1 MLQVR
6 SWIKI
11 ADNTGAK
18 IVNVFSVSGKNSNRF
33 ARIGDI
39 ISGSVKQVAPNSA
52 VKKGDKV
59 YAVVVRLRKE
69 IRRKDGSYIRFDEN
83 AGVLIS
89 KESGEPRGT
98 RIFGPLPRELREKAV
113 GKYEDGIKKILSLAP
128 EVI

>member
-18 IVNVFSVSGKNSNRF
+18 VVNVFSVNSKNSNRF
-33 ARIGDI
+33 ARVGDI
-39 ISGSVKQVAPNSA
+39 VAGSVKQAAPNSA
-52 VKKGDKV
+52 LKKGDKI
-59 YAVVVRLRKE
+59 YAVIVRTRKE
-69 IRRKDGSYIRFDEN
+69 MRRKDGSYIRFDDN
-83 AGVLIS
+83 AGVLVN

-98 RIFGPLPRELREKAV
+98 RIFGPVPREIRERAK
-113 GKYEDGIKKILSLAP
+113 GQFEDGFKKIISLAP